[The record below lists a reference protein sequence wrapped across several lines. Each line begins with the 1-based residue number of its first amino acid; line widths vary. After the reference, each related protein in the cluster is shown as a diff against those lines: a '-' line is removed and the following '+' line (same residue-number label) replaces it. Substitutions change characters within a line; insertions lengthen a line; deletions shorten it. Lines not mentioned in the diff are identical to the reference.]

1 MDLCRI
7 RTGEKANE
15 HPTQSCQAKL
25 AEGKVAFVLGGVA
38 DPDMI
43 DQFGPY
49 GADGFWLEGE
59 HGPVDFENVSNM
71 TRACDL
77 WGVTSLAR
85 IHFNEYGT
93 IYRMLDHGVQGLVM
107 PHVNSREEAENF
119 VQAAKFA
126 PTGKRGMFTS
136 RQGYNV
142 PDYFK
147 RANDET
153 LLVIL
158 IEDIAAVR
166 RLDDMLKV
174 DDIDVFFVAAQDLAA
189 SMGHIGN
196 IWHPEV
202 QETIDA
208 ALTKIVGSGRTAGGG
223 TGETER
229 MANMGVRFFLA
240 YVDPWIEAGVKQFAA
255 NAKKGAKRSKADGS
269 KFQ

>member
-1 MDLCRI
+1 MNIRPNRI
-7 RTGEKANE
+7 K
-15 HPTQSCQAKL
+15 HKL
-25 AEGKVAFVLGGVA
+25 AEGKVSFVLGGVA

-43 DQFGPY
+43 DQLGPY

-93 IYRMLDHGVQGLVM
+93 IYRMLDRGAQGLVM
-107 PHVNSREEAENF
+107 PHVNTREEAEAF

-126 PTGKRGMFTS
+126 PIGKRGMFTS
-136 RQGYNV
+136 RQGYDV

-147 RANDET
+147 QANDET

-158 IEDIAAVR
+158 IEDIAAIR
-166 RLDDMLKV
+166 QLDDILKV
-174 DDIDVFFVAAQDLAA
+174 DNIDVFFVAPSDLAT

-196 IWHPEV
+196 AGHPEV
-202 QETIDA
+202 QRILDG
-208 ALTKIVGSGRTAGGG
+208 ALTRIVKSGRNAGAL
-223 TGETER
+223 TGAEGVER
-229 MANMGVRFFLA
+229 MANMGVKLFLTN
-240 YVDPWIEAGVKQFAA
+240 VNPWIEAGVKQFAA
-255 NAKKGAKRSKADGS
+255 NAAKGAKLNKPAPTRARRGGRN
-269 KFQ
+269 

>member
-1 MDLCRI
+1 MNI
-7 RTGEKANE
+7 RQNRVK
-15 HPTQSCQAKL
+15 HKL

-43 DQFGPY
+43 DQLGPY

-59 HGPVDFENVSNM
+59 HGPVDFENVTNM

-93 IYRMLDHGVQGLVM
+93 VYRMLDRGAQGLVM
-107 PHVNSREEAENF
+107 PHVNTREEAEAF

-126 PTGKRGMFTS
+126 PIGRRGMFTS

-166 RLDDMLKV
+166 RLDDILKV
-174 DDIDVFFVAAQDLAA
+174 DDIDCFFVAPSDLAT
-189 SMGHIGN
+189 SMGHIGDTG
-196 IWHPEV
+196 HPEV
-202 QETIDA
+202 QSVLNG
-208 ALTKIVGSGRTAGGG
+208 ALTKIIKSGRTAGGL
-223 TGETER
+223 TGAEGVER
-229 MANMGVRFFLA
+229 MANMGVQLFLTN
-240 YVDPWIEAGVKQFAA
+240 VNPWIEAGVKQFAA
-255 NAKKGAKRSKADGS
+255 NAEKGAKSSKKAPARARRGGR
-269 KFQ
+269 K